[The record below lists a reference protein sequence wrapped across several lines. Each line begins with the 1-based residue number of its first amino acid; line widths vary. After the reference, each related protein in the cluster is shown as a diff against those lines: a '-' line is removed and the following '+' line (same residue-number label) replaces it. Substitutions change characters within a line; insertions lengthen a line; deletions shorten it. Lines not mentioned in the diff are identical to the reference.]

1 MIVEGLLGVVS
12 GLLGNA
18 VTTFFNYKQQ
28 KLKNNHELN
37 MVEAETKAMIA
48 EKEANIR
55 VSEVELAQE
64 LERADADIYKESQ
77 KQGQKTALES
87 KLLEKLFET
96 GWTKP
101 FGVLLAFLLGVVDFL
116 KHFMRPGLTAYFV
129 ALSTW
134 LTWQAIQIIQAKQD
148 LIPIELATQIF
159 QDNMN
164 VIFYLTVS
172 AFTWWF
178 GDRRVAKFL
187 YRLNDGNLR
196 DN

>member
-1 MIVEGLLGVVS
+1 MIVEGILGVVS

-28 KLKNNHELN
+28 KLKNQHELN

-48 EKEANIR
+48 ETEANIR
-55 VSEVELAQE
+55 VSEIELAQDM
-64 LERADADIYKESQ
+64 ERADADIYQESQ
-77 KQGQKTALES
+77 KQGHKTALES
-87 KLLEKLFET
+87 SLLEKLFES

-101 FGVLLAFLLGVVDFL
+101 FGVLLAFLLGLVDFL

-129 ALSTW
+129 VLSTW

-148 LIPIELATQIF
+148 LIPIEMATQIF

-196 DN
+196 N